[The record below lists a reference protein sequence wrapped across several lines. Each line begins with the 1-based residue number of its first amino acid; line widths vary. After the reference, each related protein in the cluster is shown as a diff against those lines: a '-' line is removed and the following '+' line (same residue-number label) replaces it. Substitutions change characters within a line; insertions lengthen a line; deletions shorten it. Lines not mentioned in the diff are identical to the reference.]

1 MKNLKN
7 IINDLNLADENDE
20 VFKEALEL
28 LLDFSNLKISVMKK
42 EIQENLTSGTFTD
55 SNFKVPIS
63 RIFSTYSG
71 QIIKNSEN
79 ENTIIEN
86 VFASLAEVF
95 HCNKDM
101 IDSIMKNIEK
111 KLIESM
117 QGEDKEIKF
126 SFLASEGIDI
136 VRYDLTFYIKS
147 LNSKKIRE
155 KVQRNLPYVI
165 VKSAVNLRQL
175 PFNDFFPFYAKV
187 MAEYFGED
195 QNKIRTKLDEMRD
208 IYSINHLS

>member
-1 MKNLKN
+1 MTNEEVYCNKLLALTSYLLEDSYEKFKN

-111 KLIESM
+111 
-117 QGEDKEIKF
+117 
-126 SFLASEGIDI
+126 
-136 VRYDLTFYIKS
+136 
-147 LNSKKIRE
+147 N
-155 KVQRNLPYVI
+155 
-165 VKSAVNLRQL
+165 
-175 PFNDFFPFYAKV
+175 
-187 MAEYFGED
+187 
-195 QNKIRTKLDEMRD
+195 
-208 IYSINHLS
+208 

>member
-86 VFASLAEVF
+86 VFASLADVF

>member
-155 KVQRNLPYVI
+155 KVQCNLPYVI

>member
-111 KLIESM
+111 KLIEFI
-117 QGEDKEIKF
+117 QEEDKEIKF
-126 SFLASEGIDI
+126 SFLVLENINI

-147 LNSKKIRE
+147 LKSKKIRE
-155 KVQRNLPYVI
+155 KVQSNLSYFV
-165 VKSAVNLRQL
+165 VKSSVNVRQL
-175 PFNDFFPFYAKV
+175 PFNDFSALCIEVLTK
-187 MAEYFGED
+187 YFGED
-195 QNKIRTKLDEMRD
+195 HNKIRTNLAEMRD
-208 IYSINHLS
+208 AYSISNLS

>member
-42 EIQENLTSGTFTD
+42 EIQENLISGTFIGSD
-55 SNFKVPIS
+55 FKVPIS
-63 RIFSTYSG
+63 RIFSIYSG

-79 ENTIIEN
+79 ENTIINN
-86 VFASLAEVF
+86 VFASLAETF

-155 KVQRNLPYVI
+155 KVQHNLPYVI

>member
-1 MKNLKN
+1 
-7 IINDLNLADENDE
+7 
-20 VFKEALEL
+20 
-28 LLDFSNLKISVMKK
+28 
-42 EIQENLTSGTFTD
+42 
-55 SNFKVPIS
+55 
-63 RIFSTYSG
+63 
-71 QIIKNSEN
+71 
-79 ENTIIEN
+79 
-86 VFASLAEVF
+86 
-95 HCNKDM
+95 
-101 IDSIMKNIEK
+101 MKNIEK

>member
-111 KLIESM
+111 
-117 QGEDKEIKF
+117 
-126 SFLASEGIDI
+126 
-136 VRYDLTFYIKS
+136 
-147 LNSKKIRE
+147 N
-155 KVQRNLPYVI
+155 
-165 VKSAVNLRQL
+165 
-175 PFNDFFPFYAKV
+175 
-187 MAEYFGED
+187 
-195 QNKIRTKLDEMRD
+195 
-208 IYSINHLS
+208 